1 MVNGSRKSFHF
12 NLFAKTENVITG
24 SINTEIFHVVNSEMV
39 GGQFTEMGIGFYYG
53 GSHSVNIDC
62 YARNSNTTTL
72 LATTTV
78 RAWTFFKKVTT
89 ASNEAYR
96 LLLGD
101 TIYFTITGLGSN
113 LSTPV
118 KGCSTYV
125 TFK

>member
-1 MVNGSRKSFHF
+1 
-12 NLFAKTENVITG
+12 
-24 SINTEIFHVVNSEMV
+24 MV

-53 GSHSVNIDC
+53 GSYSVNIDC

-78 RAWTFFKKVTT
+78 GAWAAFKKVTT
-89 ASNEAYR
+89 ASTETYR

-101 TIYFTITGLGSN
+101 KIYFTITGLGSD